1 MGWPLESMYIVYN
14 SLMFEVILV
23 FLFSFMSFYQN
34 ESLDR
39 TVDMKM
45 AQSLTIVQDS
55 NIYVEFAE
63 LLSSVGGYNEFII
76 EQHWNK

>member
-14 SLMFEVILV
+14 SLMFEVILG
-23 FLFSFMSFYQN
+23 FLFSFMSFHQN

-55 NIYVEFAE
+55 NIYIEFAE